1 MSERATPLEGKV
13 LLLTGGSRNLGAV
26 TAKRFAG
33 LGASVAINH
42 YQDGAKAEEL
52 VEGLLRD
59 GHRAVQIEADVGQK
73 SEVQR
78 LVRETVQALGEVD
91 ILIHCAGPFAMSPFV
106 EMDEGEWDG
115 ILNINTKAAY
125 MLAQLV
131 APGMRDRGWGRMI
144 MISAG
149 SAFIRTHSIYS
160 LAKASNITLTELLA
174 VELGPEITVNAI
186 APGQIEESAAI
197 MDSIEPGFSE
207 QATQA
212 APLKQLCRRSQ
223 VAEMM
228 ALICISPAMDI
239 VTGHT
244 FVMDGG
250 WRLTA

>member
-1 MSERATPLEGKV
+1 MSEQFAPLEGKV
-13 LLLTGGSRNLGAV
+13 VLLTGGSRNLGAV
-26 TAKRFAG
+26 VARRLAD

-42 YQDGAKAEEL
+42 FQDRGMAQEL
-52 VEGLLRD
+52 VQRLRSD
-59 GHRAVQIEADVGQK
+59 GHRAVEIEADVGNR
-73 SEVQR
+73 SEVVR
-78 LVRETVQALGEVD
+78 LVQETVQTLGPVD
-91 ILIHCAGPFAMSPFV
+91 ILLHCAGPFAMTPFV
-106 EMDEGEWDG
+106 DMDEGEWDG
-115 ILNINTKAAY
+115 ILNVNTKAGY
-125 MLAQLV
+125 LLAQLV
-131 APGMRDRGWGRMI
+131 APGMRERGWGRLI
-144 MISAG
+144 LVSAG

-174 VELGPEITVNAI
+174 VELGPSITVNAI

-207 QATQA
+207 KATQA

-228 ALICISPAMDI
+228 ALICTSPAMEI